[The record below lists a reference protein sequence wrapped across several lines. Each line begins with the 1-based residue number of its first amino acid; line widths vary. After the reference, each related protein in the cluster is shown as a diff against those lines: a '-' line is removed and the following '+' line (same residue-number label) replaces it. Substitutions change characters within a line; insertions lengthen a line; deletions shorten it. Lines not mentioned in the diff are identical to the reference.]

1 MSIIHYECLNDV
13 FCTLWM
19 SERCLFVRFWCT
31 QILEIDRGSIDLD
44 FSTSFVCYE
53 ILKSLK
59 IFDYARLLYV
69 MNLHKFFK

>member
-1 MSIIHYECLNDV
+1 MSFVRYECLNDI

-44 FSTSFVCYE
+44 FSMTSYVCYE
-53 ILKSLK
+53 ILKSLQN
-59 IFDYARLLYV
+59 IWLRTSFVRYEFTQVL
-69 MNLHKFFK
+69 